1 MVLMI
6 GLVTLTALIWI
17 LAHSMACESGAE
29 KRRLSREGGIILPS
43 HHTEARERFA
53 QAA

>member
-6 GLVTLTALIWI
+6 GLVTMTALVWV
-17 LAHSMACESGAE
+17 LVHSMACESGAE
-29 KRRLSREGGIILPS
+29 KRRLSREGGHTLPS

-53 QAA
+53 RAA